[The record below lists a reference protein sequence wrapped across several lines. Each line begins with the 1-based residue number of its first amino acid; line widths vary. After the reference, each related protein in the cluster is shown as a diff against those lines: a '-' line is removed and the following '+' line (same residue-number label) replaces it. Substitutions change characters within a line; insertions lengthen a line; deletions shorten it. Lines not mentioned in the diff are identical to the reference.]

1 MSVEDKIKVL
11 IVDDIADTR
20 ENLKR
25 LLQFDQVIEVI
36 GAARSG
42 REAIEL
48 SHQLK
53 PDVVIMDINM
63 PDMDGITATE
73 AIRRKVPY
81 TQVVILSVQSDASYM
96 RRAMLAGARDFLTKP
111 PMIDDLTAAIRRAGA
126 MAADERSK
134 APVFSM
140 GPAGGVPNAMGVPG
154 AIPQYGKVVVVYS
167 PKGGTGK
174 TTIATN
180 LALAL
185 HSEETRTILI
195 DTNVQY
201 GDVAVFLNE
210 QVKNSVLDLTP
221 RVDELDREFV
231 EEIAVKHN
239 ASGLRV
245 LAAPTK
251 PELAD
256 DVGSEEF
263 AKLLDFLR
271 QMYAY
276 IVIDTAS
283 YLSVL
288 VQSALDSSDIIVL
301 ITTQD
306 IPSIKN
312 SNLFLML
319 ADSSGI
325 KRDRILF
332 IMNRFDKRISISP
345 ERVGESLRQEI
356 VTSIPFEEK
365 IVSTSINRGVPF
377 IIDNKTQPIGKS
389 ILTLA
394 DLVKEK
400 LTKLQEARAEAAS
413 KK

>member
-1 MSVEDKIKVL
+1 MPTLDKIKVL

-25 LLQFDQVIEVI
+25 LLQFDQLIEVI

-48 SHQLK
+48 SQQLK

-73 AIRRKVPY
+73 SIRRKVPY
-81 TQVVILSVQSDASYM
+81 AQVVILSVQSDPSYM

-126 MAADERSK
+126 MAAEERSK
-134 APVFSM
+134 APVFQA
-140 GPAGGVPNAMGVPG
+140 GPTGSLPNAMGMPG
-154 AIPQYGKVVVVYS
+154 IPQYGKVIVVYS

-185 HSEETRTILI
+185 HSEETKTILI
-195 DTNVQY
+195 DSNIQF

-210 QVKNSVLDLTP
+210 QVKNSLLDLTP
-221 RVDELDREFV
+221 RVDELDRDFV
-231 EEIAVKHN
+231 EEVAVKHN
-239 ASGLRV
+239 TTGLRI

-251 PELAD
+251 PELEE
-256 DVGSEEF
+256 DVPGEQFS
-263 AKLLDFLR
+263 KLIDFLR
-271 QMYAY
+271 QVYSY

-283 YLSVL
+283 YLSAL
-288 VQSALDSSDIIVL
+288 VQAALDRADIIVL
-301 ITTQD
+301 LTTQD
-306 IPSIKN
+306 IPAIKN
-312 SNLFLML
+312 ANSFLVL

-325 KRDRILF
+325 KRDHILF
-332 IMNRFDKRISISP
+332 VMNRFDKRITISP
-345 ERVGESLRQEI
+345 ERVGESLRQE
-356 VTSIPFEEK
+356 VVLSIPLEEK
-365 IVSTSINRGVPF
+365 IVGTAINRGVPF

-400 LTKLQEARAEAAS
+400 IIKLQEAQVEAVS

>member
-1 MSVEDKIKVL
+1 MPGQEKIKVL

-25 LLQFDQVIEVI
+25 LLQFDQLIEVI

-48 SHQLK
+48 SSQLK

-73 AIRRKVPY
+73 AIRRKVPFA
-81 TQVVILSVQSDASYM
+81 QVVILSVQSDASYM

-134 APVFSM
+134 AQVFP
-140 GPAGGVPNAMGVPG
+140 GGNAAGGASSSSMSSSM
-154 AIPQYGKVVVVYS
+154 PQYGKIIVVYS

-174 TTIATN
+174 TTLATN

-185 HSEETRTILI
+185 HSDESKTVLVDGNI
-195 DTNVQY
+195 QF

-210 QVKNSVLDLTP
+210 QVKNSLIDLTP
-221 RVDELDREFV
+221 RVDELDREFI
-231 EEIAVKHN
+231 EEVVLKHN
-239 ASGLRV
+239 TSGLRI

-251 PELAD
+251 PEMAGN
-256 DVGSEEF
+256 VESEQF
-263 AKLLDFLR
+263 SKLLEFLR
-271 QMYAY
+271 QVYSY
-276 IVIDTAS
+276 IVVDTSS
-283 YLSVL
+283 YLSDV
-288 VQSALDSSDIIVL
+288 VQAALDVADLIVL

-312 SNLFLML
+312 ANSFLTL
-319 ADSSGI
+319 ADTSGI
-325 KRDRILF
+325 KRERIF
-332 IMNRFDKRISISP
+332 FVMNRFDKRIAISP

-356 VTSIPFEEK
+356 VVSIPFEER
-365 IVSTSINRGVPF
+365 IVATSINRGVPF
-377 IIDNKTQPIGKS
+377 FIDNKTQPIGKS
-389 ILTLA
+389 ISAMA
-394 DLVKEK
+394 DAIKEK
-400 LTKLQEARAEAAS
+400 LVKLQEARVDTPA